1 MGADIVKRGIDFGQ
15 FFGPASLVGVVV
27 GTVYLMLIVLQI
39 IAIPYGFA
47 ALVILGAPLMLAWG
61 WVKQLGT
68 GLVVSM
74 LVIPLTVIVF
84 LIGAGVG
91 GSVFG

>member
-1 MGADIVKRGIDFGQ
+1 MGVDIVKRGIDFGQ
-15 FFGPASLVGVVV
+15 FFGPASLVGVVF
-27 GTVYLMLIVLQI
+27 GTAYLMLIVLQI
-39 IAIPYGFA
+39 IEIPYGFA